1 MMGNKAIYGKIHG
14 AVISIHTN
22 LSVIWVLIASRLVL
36 KTGSCVNGMSLTNRI
51 HGLCSHVYAIL
62 SYVEAYEPQ
71 YFLAKLPL
79 LL

>member
-1 MMGNKAIYGKIHG
+1 MCITSIYSKLSE
-14 AVISIHTN
+14 IS
-22 LSVIWVLIASRLVL
+22 VLVVSRLVL
-36 KTGSCVNGMSLTNRI
+36 KADSCVYDTLLTNRV
-51 HGLCSHVYAIL
+51 HELCSHVYAIF